1 MPTKI
6 GTVGSNPT
14 LSATLFLTLMKIRTI
29 TTGFNLKH
37 PLQEKQI
44 QRIAFFTREAKK
56 AFENAGFTVQTVRVA
71 TQPGEEYFSSQRQIV
86 DLAKRLEALT
96 HKHHI
101 DDFNM
106 GTTRNVKNMP
116 LVYELI
122 KNTRRGF
129 CTVLVSDE
137 RNINIDAARPAA
149 RIIKRL
155 SVLDADGFTNLRFAA
170 IFNTKPGSP
179 FYPGAFHRGPVS
191 FAVGT
196 ENSDLVYK
204 AFSQAKDIKKAG
216 QYLKVLLTSEFKK
229 IEKVG
234 NRLHRELNI
243 KFGGIDVSIASS
255 VKATESIAFAFE
267 KLGLGKFGDP
277 GTLSI
282 AKIITDTLR
291 DLKVKTCGYSGL
303 MLPVLED
310 YGLARRNKEGMY
322 DLTNL
327 LTYSAV
333 CGTGLDTIPL
343 PGNISEKKLYALLLD
358 IASLSQKLNKPLSA
372 RLMPVPGKKAG
383 EMTDFKFE
391 YFANSKI
398 MKL

>member
-1 MPTKI
+1 
-6 GTVGSNPT
+6 
-14 LSATLFLTLMKIRTI
+14 MKIRTI
-29 TTGFNLKH
+29 TTGFNLKP
-37 PLQEKQI
+37 PLREKQV
-44 QRIAFFTREAKK
+44 QKIAFYTQEAKK
-56 AFENAGFTVQTVRVA
+56 AFAKAGFFVQTIRVA
-71 TQPGEEYFSSQRQIV
+71 TQPWEEYFSSRRQIV
-86 DLAKRLEALT
+86 GLAKRLEGLT
-96 HKHHI
+96 IEHGI
-101 DDFNM
+101 DYFNM
-106 GTTRNVKNMP
+106 GTTRNTDNIP
-116 LVYELI
+116 LVYDLI
-122 KNTRRGF
+122 KNTTRGF
-129 CTVLVSDE
+129 CTVHVCDD
-137 RNINIDAARPAA
+137 RTINTDAALQAA
-149 RIIKRL
+149 RIIKKL
-155 SVLDADGFTNLRFAA
+155 SVLDKDGFTNLRFAA

-179 FYPGAFHRGPVS
+179 FYPGAFHKGPVS

-204 AFSQAKDIKKAG
+204 AFSRSKDIGSAG
-216 QYLKVLLTSEFKK
+216 AYLKRILNSEFKK

-234 NRLHRELNI
+234 KRLQHELKI
-243 KFGGIDVSIASS
+243 KYGGIDVSIASS

-277 GTLSI
+277 GTLTV
-282 AKIITDTLR
+282 AKSITDTLR
-291 DLKVKTCGYSGL
+291 DLNVKTCGYCGL

-310 YGLARRNKEGMY
+310 YGLARRNREGRY
-322 DLTNL
+322 DLINL

-343 PGNISEKKLYALLLD
+343 PGNVSEKKLYALLLD

-383 EMTDFKFE
+383 EMTEFTFE

>member
-1 MPTKI
+1 
-6 GTVGSNPT
+6 
-14 LSATLFLTLMKIRTI
+14 
-29 TTGFNLKH
+29 
-37 PLQEKQI
+37 
-44 QRIAFFTREAKK
+44 
-56 AFENAGFTVQTVRVA
+56 
-71 TQPGEEYFSSQRQIV
+71 
-86 DLAKRLEALT
+86 
-96 HKHHI
+96 
-101 DDFNM
+101 M
-106 GTTRNVKNMP
+106 GTTRDTKNMP

-122 KNTRRGF
+122 KNTTRGF
-129 CTVLVSDE
+129 CTVLVCDE
-137 RNINIDAARPAA
+137 KNINIDAARQAA
-149 RIIKRL
+149 KIVKKL
-155 SVLDADGFTNLRFAA
+155 SVLDADGFTNMRFAS

-204 AFSQAKDIKKAG
+204 AFSQAKDFSEAG
-216 QYLKVLLTSEFKK
+216 QYLKELLTSEFKK

-234 NRLHRELNI
+234 NRLERQWNI
-243 KFGGIDVSIASS
+243 KYGGIDVSIASS

-267 KLGLGKFGDP
+267 KLGLGKFGGP

-282 AKIITDTLR
+282 AKVVTDILKDLR
-291 DLKVKTCGYSGL
+291 VKTCGYSGL
-303 MLPVLED
+303 MFPVLED
-310 YGLARRNKEGMY
+310 YGLARRNTEGAF
-322 DLTNL
+322 DLINL

-343 PGNISEKKLYALLLD
+343 AGDISEKKLFALLLD

-398 MKL
+398 MRL

>member
-1 MPTKI
+1 
-6 GTVGSNPT
+6 
-14 LSATLFLTLMKIRTI
+14 MKIRTV
-29 TTGFNLKH
+29 TTGFNLKI
-37 PLQEKQI
+37 PIREKQI
-44 QRIAFFTREAKK
+44 QRIAFFTREAKE
-56 AFENAGFTVQTVRVA
+56 AFERAGFTVQTVRVA
-71 TQPGEEYFSSQRQIV
+71 TQPWEEYFSSHAQIV
-86 DLAKRLEALT
+86 DLAKKLEELT
-96 HKHHI
+96 QKYQI
-101 DDFNM
+101 DYFNM
-106 GTTRNVKNMP
+106 GTTRKVENIP
-116 LVYELI
+116 LVYDLI
-122 KNTRRGF
+122 KNTTHGF
-129 CTVLVSDE
+129 CTVMVSE
-137 RNINIDAARPAA
+137 KRNINVDAARKAA

-155 SVLDADGFTNLRFAA
+155 AVLDADGFTNLRFAA

-179 FYPGAFHRGPVS
+179 FYPGAFHKGPVS

-216 QYLKVLLTSEFKK
+216 QYLKRVLASEFRK

-234 NRLHRELNI
+234 NRLQRELNI

-267 KLGLGKFGDP
+267 KLGLGKFGEP

-291 DLKVKTCGYSGL
+291 DLKIRMCGYSGL
-303 MLPVLED
+303 MFPVLED
-310 YGLARRNKEGMY
+310 YGLARRNTEGMY
-322 DLTNL
+322 DLINL

-343 PGNISEKKLYALLLD
+343 PGNISEKKLFALLLD

-398 MKL
+398 MQL

>member
-1 MPTKI
+1 
-6 GTVGSNPT
+6 
-14 LSATLFLTLMKIRTI
+14 MKIRTV
-29 TTGFNLKH
+29 TTGFNLKV
-37 PLQEKQI
+37 PIQEKQI
-44 QRIAFFTREAKK
+44 QKVAFFTREAKE
-56 AFENAGFTVQTVRVA
+56 AFENAGFMVQTVRVA
-71 TQPGEEYFSSQRQIV
+71 TQPWEEYFSSRRQIV
-86 DLAKRLEALT
+86 DLAKRFEELT
-96 HKHHI
+96 YKHQI
-101 DDFNM
+101 DYFNM
-106 GTTRNVKNMP
+106 GTTLDVNNMP
-116 LVYELI
+116 LVYDLI
-122 KNTRRGF
+122 KNTTRGF
-129 CTVLVSDE
+129 CTVSVSE
-137 RNINIDAARPAA
+137 KRHINIEAARQAA
-149 RIIKRL
+149 KIIKKL
-155 SVLDADGFTNLRFAA
+155 SVLDEDGFTNLRFAA

-204 AFSQAKDIKKAG
+204 AFSRAKDIEKAEP
-216 QYLKVLLTSEFKK
+216 YLKALLTSEFKK
-229 IEKVG
+229 LERVG
-234 NRLHRELNI
+234 NRLQRELKI

-255 VKATESIAFAFE
+255 VKATESIVFAFE
-267 KLGLGKFGDP
+267 KLGLGKFGEP

-303 MLPVLED
+303 MFPVLED
-310 YGLARRNKEGMY
+310 YGLARRNIEGMY
-322 DLTNL
+322 DVSNL

-343 PGNISEKKLYALLLD
+343 PGNISEKKLFALLLD

-383 EMTDFKFE
+383 EMTEFKFE

-398 MKL
+398 MNL

>member
-1 MPTKI
+1 
-6 GTVGSNPT
+6 
-14 LSATLFLTLMKIRTI
+14 MKIRTI
-29 TTGFNLKH
+29 TTGFNLKY

-44 QRIAFFTREAKK
+44 RKIASFTSEARN
-56 AFENAGFTVQTVRVA
+56 AFAKAGFTVQTVRVA
-71 TQPGEEYFSSQRQIV
+71 TQPWEEYFTSRKQIV
-86 DLAKRLEALT
+86 DLAKNLEHLT
-96 HKHHI
+96 LKHQI
-101 DDFNM
+101 DYFNM
-106 GTTRNVKNMP
+106 GTTRDVKNMP

-122 KNTRRGF
+122 KNTTCGF
-129 CTVLVSDE
+129 CTVSVSDA
-137 RNINIDAARPAA
+137 RHINIDAARQAA
-149 RIIKRL
+149 KIIKRL

-179 FYPGAFHRGPVS
+179 FYPGAFHKGPMS

-216 QYLKVLLTSEFKK
+216 TNLKALLTSEFRK
-229 IEKVG
+229 IERVG
-234 NRLHRELNI
+234 NRLQREWNI
-243 KFGGIDVSIASS
+243 KYGGIDVSIASS

-267 KLGLGKFGDP
+267 KLGLGKFGGP

-282 AKIITDTLR
+282 AKIVTDTLK
-291 DLKVKTCGYSGL
+291 DLKIKTCGYSGL
-303 MLPVLED
+303 MLPLLED
-310 YGLARRNKEGMY
+310 YGLARRNTEGNF
-322 DLTNL
+322 DIFNL

-343 PGNISEKKLYALLLD
+343 PGNISEKKLFALLLD

-383 EMTDFKFE
+383 EMTEFKFE

-398 MKL
+398 MQL

>member
-1 MPTKI
+1 
-6 GTVGSNPT
+6 
-14 LSATLFLTLMKIRTI
+14 MKIRTI
-29 TTGFNLKH
+29 TTGFNLKL
-37 PLQEKQI
+37 PLQERQI
-44 QRIAFFTREAKK
+44 EKIARFTQEAKK
-56 AFENAGFTVQTVRVA
+56 AFEGAGFTVQTVRVA
-71 TQPGEEYFSSQRQIV
+71 TQPWEEYFISRKQIIE
-86 DLAKRLEALT
+86 LAKQLESLT
-96 HKHHI
+96 HKYHI
-101 DDFNM
+101 DYFNM
-106 GTTRNVKNMP
+106 GTTFDPKDIP

-122 KNTRRGF
+122 RNTTRGF
-129 CTVLVSDE
+129 CTVTVSDE
-137 RNINIDAARPAA
+137 RAINTDAARLAA
-149 RIIKRL
+149 RTIKRL

-179 FYPGAFHRGPVS
+179 FYPGAFHKGPDS

-204 AFSQAKDIKKAG
+204 AFAQAKTIRKAG
-216 QYLKVLLTSEFKK
+216 QYLKEILASEFKK
-229 IEKVG
+229 IEQVG
-234 NRLHRELNI
+234 RRLSRKENI

-267 KLGLGKFGDP
+267 KLGLGKFGEP
-277 GTLSI
+277 GTLSV
-282 AKIITDTLR
+282 AKIITDTLK
-291 DLKVKTCGYSGL
+291 DLGIKTCGYSGL

-310 YGLARRNKEGMY
+310 FGLARRNTEGMY
-322 DLTNL
+322 GLINL

-343 PGNISEKKLYALLLD
+343 PGNIPEKKLYALLLD
-358 IASLSQKLNKPLSA
+358 IATLSQKLDKPLSA

-398 MKL
+398 MHL

>member
-1 MPTKI
+1 
-6 GTVGSNPT
+6 
-14 LSATLFLTLMKIRTI
+14 MKIRTV
-29 TTGFNLKH
+29 TTGFNLAV
-37 PLQEKQI
+37 PIQEKQI
-44 QRIAFFTREAKK
+44 QKIAFITREAKE

-71 TQPGEEYFSSQRQIV
+71 TQPWEEYFSSQKQIV
-86 DLAKRLEALT
+86 DLAKRLEDLT
-96 HKHHI
+96 LKHHI
-101 DDFNM
+101 DYFNL
-106 GTTRNVKNMP
+106 GTTRNVENMP

-122 KNTRRGF
+122 KNTTRGF

-137 RNINIDAARPAA
+137 KNMNIDAARQAA
-149 RIIKRL
+149 RIIKKL

-204 AFSQAKDIKKAG
+204 AFSQAKDIKKARP
-216 QYLKVLLTSEFKK
+216 YLKAMLTTEFKK
-229 IEKVG
+229 LEKIG
-234 NRLHRELNI
+234 NRLQRELKI

-255 VKATESIAFAFE
+255 VKATESIVFAFE
-267 KLGLGKFGDP
+267 KLGLGKFGEP

-291 DLKVKTCGYSGL
+291 DLKIKTCGYSGL
-303 MLPVLED
+303 MFPVLED
-310 YGLARRNKEGMY
+310 YGLARRNTEGMY
-322 DLTNL
+322 DLINL

-398 MKL
+398 MDL

>member
-1 MPTKI
+1 
-6 GTVGSNPT
+6 
-14 LSATLFLTLMKIRTI
+14 MKIRTI
-29 TTGFNLKH
+29 TIGFNLKR

-44 QRIAFFTREAKK
+44 QRIAFFTQEAKK
-56 AFENAGFTVQTVRVA
+56 AFESAGFTVQTVRVA
-71 TQPGEEYFSSQRQIV
+71 TQPWEEYFSSREQIV
-86 DLAKRLEALT
+86 DLAKKLEHLT
-96 HKHHI
+96 HKHQI
-101 DDFNM
+101 DYFNM
-106 GTTRNVKNMP
+106 GTTRDFKNIP
-116 LVYELI
+116 LTYELI
-122 KNTRRGF
+122 KNTEHGF
-129 CTVLVSDE
+129 CTVMVSDE
-137 RNINIDAARPAA
+137 RNTYAEAARQVA

-155 SVLDADGFTNLRFAA
+155 SVLDEDGFTNLRFAA

-179 FYPGAFHRGPVS
+179 FYPGAFHKGPIS

-204 AFSQAKDIKKAG
+204 AFAQAKDVKKAG
-216 QYLKVLLTSEFKK
+216 HYLKALLTSEFKK
-229 IEKVG
+229 IEKIG
-234 NRLHRELNI
+234 NQLHRKLNI

-267 KLGLGKFGDP
+267 KLELGKFGEP

-291 DLKVKTCGYSGL
+291 DLKVKKCGYSGL
-303 MLPVLED
+303 MFPVLED
-310 YGLARRNKEGMY
+310 YGLARRNTEGKF
-322 DLTNL
+322 DLINL

-398 MKL
+398 MQL

>member
-1 MPTKI
+1 
-6 GTVGSNPT
+6 
-14 LSATLFLTLMKIRTI
+14 MKIRTI
-29 TTGFNLKH
+29 TTGFNLKV
-37 PLQEKQI
+37 PIQEKQI
-44 QRIAFFTREAKK
+44 QRIAFFTREAKS
-56 AFENAGFTVQTVRVA
+56 AFESAGFTVQTVRVA
-71 TQPGEEYFSSQRQIV
+71 TQPWEEYFSSRRQIM
-86 DLAKRLEALT
+86 DLSKRLEDLIL
-96 HKHHI
+96 KHRI
-101 DDFNM
+101 DYFNM
-106 GTTRNVKNMP
+106 GTTRNVKKMP

-122 KNTRRGF
+122 KNTTRGF
-129 CTVLVSDE
+129 CTVMVSDE
-137 RNINIDAARPAA
+137 RNINIEAARQAA
-149 RIIKRL
+149 RTIKRL
-155 SVLDADGFTNLRFAA
+155 SFLEEDGFTNLRFAA

-196 ENSDLVYK
+196 ENSDLVYR
-204 AFSQAKDIKKAG
+204 AFAQAKDIKNAG
-216 QYLKVLLTSEFKK
+216 QYLKELLTSEFTK

-234 NRLHRELNI
+234 DQLHRALKI

-267 KLGLGKFGDP
+267 KLGLGKFGEP

-291 DLKVKTCGYSGL
+291 DLEVKTCGYSGL
-303 MLPVLED
+303 MFPVLED
-310 YGLARRNKEGMY
+310 YGLARRNKEGMF
-322 DLTNL
+322 DLINL

-343 PGNISEKKLYALLLD
+343 PGNISEKKLFALLLD